1 MTRTIVRLLCASA
14 VSMLAIGSASAQT
27 ASSPRMTG
35 EMETVP
41 AATAPAAGGMDGV
54 TNGAGGF
61 DFYQQ

>member
-1 MTRTIVRLLCASA
+1 MFRRVTSA
-14 VSMLAIGSASAQT
+14 
-27 ASSPRMTG
+27 SPRMTG

-41 AATAPAAGGMDGV
+41 ATAAAPAAAGMEGI